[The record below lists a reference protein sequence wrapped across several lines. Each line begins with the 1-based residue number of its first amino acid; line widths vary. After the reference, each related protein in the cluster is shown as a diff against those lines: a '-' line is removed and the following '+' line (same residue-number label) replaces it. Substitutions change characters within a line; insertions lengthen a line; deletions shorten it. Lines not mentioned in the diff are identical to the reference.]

1 MIQAVTDLV
10 EVAERLPVRPD
21 QAEEVARILDQ
32 LSEEI
37 SEAAAM
43 LRQTTQEARATNRA
57 VSGPPRRAGG
67 RDGFAPRYHPRRG
80 GLP

>member
-1 MIQAVTDLV
+1 MHDHASSHRGGEHPEVEAIETIGQAVTDLV

-21 QAEEVARILDQ
+21 QTEEVARILDR

-43 LRQTTQEARATNRA
+43 LRQTT
-57 VSGPPRRAGG
+57 
-67 RDGFAPRYHPRRG
+67 
-80 GLP
+80 